1 MEKTPVLIVDDE
13 PNIRHMLTA
22 ALRMKGYE
30 PRAVGTAGE
39 ALAAM
44 AEGRF
49 GVVLCDVRLPDRSG
63 LELLAELRELDSR
76 AVIIMISAYGGM
88 DTAMEAVRR
97 GANDFLAKPFT
108 PEEVLLRMHK
118 AEEGE
123 RLREENARLQAE
135 VREKYSFHR
144 ILGKSQAMRALF
156 DQIARVA
163 PSKAT
168 VLITGESGTG
178 KELVARAL
186 HYAGPRRDRAFVP
199 VNCGAIPENLLES
212 ELFGHVKG
220 AFTGAVGHKRG
231 LFEEADGGTIFLD
244 EIGEMPPAL
253 QVKLLRVLQE
263 DEVRKVGDTRTVK
276 VDVRVIAATVRNLDE
291 EVRSGRFRE
300 DLFYRLNVVA
310 LALPPLRRRTED
322 IPLLADQ
329 YLRAFGAKSGRD
341 VSGISPRALQLMVA
355 YPWPGNVRELVN
367 VIERAVLLSEGEV
380 IGPGDLPEAVRSA
393 GPAAAPPEAEPSGGY
408 LLRDQVAEAEKRA
421 VARALAAAGGSRS
434 RAATLLGISVR
445 SLLYKIKE
453 HALDR
458 RPD

>member
-22 ALRMKGYE
+22 ALRTKGYD
-30 PRAVGTAGE
+30 PRAVGSAGE
-39 ALAAM
+39 ALTAM
-44 AEGRF
+44 AESRF
-49 GVVLCDVRLPDRSG
+49 GIVLCDVRLPDRSG

-108 PEEVLLRMHK
+108 PEEVLLRMRK

-144 ILGKSQAMRALF
+144 ILGKSREMRALF

-244 EIGEMPPAL
+244 EIGEMPPEL

-276 VDVRVIAATVRNLDE
+276 VDVRVIAATVRNLEE
-291 EVRSGRFRE
+291 EVRAGRFRE
-300 DLFYRLNVVA
+300 ELFYRLNVVA

-329 YLRAFGAKSGRD
+329 YLRVFGARSGRD
-341 VSGISPRALQLMVA
+341 VSGISPRALQLMVG
-355 YPWPGNVRELVN
+355 YSWPGNVRELVN

-393 GPAAAPPEAEPSGGY
+393 GPATTLPEVEPSGGY

>member
-13 PNIRHMLTA
+13 PNIRHMLAA
-22 ALRMKGYE
+22 ALRPKGYD
-30 PRAVGTAGE
+30 PKAAGTAAE
-39 ALAAM
+39 ALAVM
-44 AEGRF
+44 ADNRF
-49 GVVLCDVRLPDRSG
+49 GVILCDVRLPDRSG
-63 LELLAELRELDSR
+63 LELLAELRELDPR

-108 PEEVLLRMHK
+108 PEEVLLRMRK

-144 ILGKSQAMRALF
+144 IIGKSQAMRSLF

-186 HYAGPRRDRAFVP
+186 HYASPRRDRPFVP

-244 EIGEMPPAL
+244 EIGEMPQAL

-276 VDVRVIAATVRNLDE
+276 VDVRVIAATARNLVE
-291 EVRSGRFRE
+291 EVRAGRFRE
-300 DLFYRLNVVA
+300 ELFYRLNVVA

-329 YLRAFGAKSGRD
+329 YLRTFGARSGRTLS
-341 VSGISPRALQLMVA
+341 VISPRALQLMMA

-367 VIERAVLLSEGEV
+367 VIERAVLLSEGET
-380 IGPGDLPEAVRSA
+380 IGPGDLPENLRAAISS
-393 GPAAAPPEAEPSGGY
+393 PAPAEEEGSGGY
-408 LLRDQVAEAEKRA
+408 LLRDLVAEAEKRG
-421 VARALAAAGGSRS
+421 VARALAAAGGNRS
-434 RAATLLGISVR
+434 KAAVLLGISIR